1 MTHDYEFD
9 FPVNLCRAPF
19 ARPGIYHF
27 FSTNVLLCS
36 IFLHIKARK
45 LWQNKFRDKTA
56 WITDLTTKRHKL
68 QSNPINCTHC
78 LSFLSCGD
86 IENFSTWRNFQFPHN
101 CHTWKAEIS
110 PHDNSSQLMI
120 LVILVTNIRS
130 AFRNSCDV

>member
-78 LSFLSCGD
+78 LFSLS
-86 IENFSTWRNFQFPHN
+86 IFSISPQLSYMESWNFSARQFFSTN
-101 CHTWKAEIS
+101 DIS
-110 PHDNSSQLMI
+110 DISDKYQVCLSQFLRC
-120 LVILVTNIRS
+120 LKL
-130 AFRNSCDV
+130 